1 MATTSAA
8 FGFRLARQPS
18 VHGIARP
25 FPIASGLAVNLF
37 SGDPVKL
44 SGTTAGEGTIDLAT
58 SDGTRSGT
66 IAGTPVLGIFV
77 GCEFTDSTGKPNKLA
92 YWPTGTVASDAIAW
106 VIEGDQNEFEV
117 QADGTVIAGDVGT
130 QANFSLGASPYGS
143 TATGISNATLSAT
156 PIADDTQGQFQVMGF
171 VEDGANTAGDAYT
184 RVIVRIAN
192 PQLGRAGRTAQNA
205 AGT

>member
-1 MATTSAA
+1 MSTTSAA

-18 VHGIARP
+18 VHGIARR

-37 SGDPVKL
+37 EGDPVKL

-66 IAGTPVLGIFV
+66 IAGTPILGIFV
-77 GCEFTDSTGKPNKLA
+77 GCEYTDSTGVPRKAA
-92 YWPTGTVASDAIAW
+92 YWPTGTVSSDAFAW

-117 QADGTVIAGDVGT
+117 QADGAIIKGDIGT
-130 QANFSLGASPYGS
+130 QANWSLGASPYGS
-143 TATGISNATLSAT
+143 TYTGRSNAMVSAT
-156 PIADDTQGQFQVMGF
+156 PIADDTQGGFQIIDF
-171 VEDGANTAGDAYT
+171 IEDGSNTAGDTYT